1 VRILREK
8 RIHTHRHTDCSILN
22 EVPLL
27 TEVPVLVPPSPL
39 GTATA
44 PGLRPSSPAALGRV
58 VPVASATATAPGSGP
73 PPGPPVSGPGPRA
86 GATPTPAEAA
96 AFAIPLGTPGIHAD
110 LELPAIVLT
119 PVQGVHRVLRVPL
132 VEVPDKGKAPAAT
145 GAALQREVDVPHVAV
160 LLKQRHQIL
169 RLGTVGQVAHAQR
182 GHPVDVAGRASET
195 ATAPTIA
202 AISVRHA

>member
-1 VRILREK
+1 
-8 RIHTHRHTDCSILN
+8 LN

-44 PGLRPSSPAALGRV
+44 PGLRPSSPTALGRGRV
-58 VPVASATATAPGSGP
+58 LPVASATTTAPGSGP
-73 PPGPPVSGPGPRA
+73 PPGPTVSGPGPRA
-86 GATPTPAEAA
+86 GATPTPAEAPAA
-96 AFAIPLGTPGIHAD
+96 AFAIPLGTAGIHAD

-119 PVQGVHRVLRVPL
+119 PVEGVHRVLRVPL
-132 VEVPDKGKAPAAT
+132 VEVPDKGKAAAAA

-182 GHPVDVAGRASET
+182 GHPVDVAGRATET
-195 ATAPTIA
+195 AAATATTIA
-202 AISVRHA
+202 AISV